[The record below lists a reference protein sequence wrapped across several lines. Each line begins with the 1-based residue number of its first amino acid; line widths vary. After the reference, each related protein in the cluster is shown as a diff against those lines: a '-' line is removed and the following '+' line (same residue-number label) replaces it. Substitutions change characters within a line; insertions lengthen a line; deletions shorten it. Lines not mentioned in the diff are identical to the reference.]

1 MASFVLASFVSA
13 STALASSSAAAAP
26 RAARCGKTAQAALR
40 RLAAVATLLLVAF
53 APPCARAEETAEP
66 ARLDATDE
74 RTDLPVPAA
83 ATLVTRASGPVLREL
98 KATVAADPAAV
109 LAFYRRELGQR
120 GWKEAATGAVDNAY
134 ELRRS
139 FSAAEGTAVLVL
151 GHAADATSISLVIRV
166 SEEVVAARALEAREA
181 ERAARGVPLA
191 DAAPRDSGDAAGN
204 LGRSSGIL
212 RPRADANLPIP
223 VPEMAEAIAHDGATG
238 RLTFTS
244 GASVRALEM
253 FYRGTLKAQGFAERP
268 GEAHSGVAALEFV
281 KGAETLLLTF
291 AREGNVVTVTAT
303 GAALQTA
310 AR

>member
-1 MASFVLASFVSA
+1 MVSFVLASTAFA
-13 STALASSSAAAAP
+13 SLPSAP
-26 RAARCGKTAQAALR
+26 RAARCGKTARAALR
-40 RLAAVATLLLVAF
+40 WLVAAAALVLVAL

-66 ARLDATDE
+66 ARLDASDE

-83 ATLVTRASGPVLREL
+83 ATQVTRVSGPVLREL

-120 GWKEAATGAVDNAY
+120 GWKEVPAGAADHAN
-134 ELRRS
+134 EIRRS

-151 GHAADATSISLVIRV
+151 GHAADATSISLVVRA

-191 DAAPRDSGDAAGN
+191 DADAVQREAGDMASN

-212 RPRADANLPIP
+212 RPRANVNLPIP
-223 VPEMAEAIAHDGATG
+223 VPETAEAIALDGAAG

-244 GASVRALEM
+244 GASVRALEI
-253 FYRGTLKAQGFAERP
+253 FYRGMLKAQGFAERP

-281 KGAETLLLTF
+281 NGTETLLLTF
-291 AREGNVVTVTAT
+291 AREGNTVTVTAT
-303 GAALQTA
+303 GAVLQTA